1 VRLIYIPTVVEYLHR
16 GAAACRFFIFQWTEE
31 IIEHLAEH
39 DVLPDEFERIVQT
52 SATRS
57 QCIDRPP
64 TALGYGDDGRL
75 LYCVYELMDEITVLP
90 VTAFEKGKGTTM
102 KKTAK
107 KARSRPPSHPP

>member
-1 VRLIYIPTVVEYLHR
+1 LIYIPTVVEYLHR
-16 GAAACRFFIFQWTEE
+16 GAAACRFSSFSGREE

-52 SATRS
+52 SGDRGRS
-57 QCIDRPP
+57 ASTGRP

-90 VTAFEKGKGTTM
+90 VTAFEKGKE
-102 KKTAK
+102 
-107 KARSRPPSHPP
+107 RP